1 MASTAQS
8 AWPANPSLTQSSHEG
23 TPAELGT
30 EWPPGVRAGALGAS
44 QDTAHPGAQ
53 AACAALSS
61 PNCFLTGIE
70 AQEGYLLMGR
80 PAGACSTS

>member
-30 EWPPGVRAGALGAS
+30 EWPLGVRAGALGAS

-53 AACAALSS
+53 AALCGSHL
-61 PNCFLTGIE
+61 P
-70 AQEGYLLMGR
+70 
-80 PAGACSTS
+80 